1 MRRYRDLFILITLFA
16 TLVIFTIIGPGNSRD
31 DAFETRPT
39 TYSSAPGGALALL
52 RWLNEDLGFEARR
65 LEYTDFALD
74 ERTDAF
80 VILSPSEP
88 INRTQADVVLR
99 WVADG
104 GTLILADDRPQLFV
118 ARNAILDELEI
129 AMNAIEDTIER
140 AAVVQPVLDAPP
152 LQSVLANTSQTLEF
166 NRADVAPLVAQPD
179 APILVGLKLDF
190 GYIYISSTSYPFT
203 NEGLRD
209 EQNSAL
215 VLNLLRR
222 VPRGGQV
229 LFNEYHHGFVEPPS
243 LRNLVMSSPWGWGL
257 LYAIAIV
264 AGYLILTGRRFGQP
278 VPVRVEVERRS
289 SAEYVESMADL
300 FQRGGKQHFILLH
313 YHQAFKRRLAR
324 PYGINPR
331 L

>member
-118 ARNAILDELEI
+118 ARRQKKSDLL
-129 AMNAIEDTIER
+129 
-140 AAVVQPVLDAPP
+140 
-152 LQSVLANTSQTLEF
+152 
-166 NRADVAPLVAQPD
+166 
-179 APILVGLKLDF
+179 
-190 GYIYISSTSYPFT
+190 
-203 NEGLRD
+203 
-209 EQNSAL
+209 
-215 VLNLLRR
+215 LN
-222 VPRGGQV
+222 
-229 LFNEYHHGFVEPPS
+229 
-243 LRNLVMSSPWGWGL
+243 
-257 LYAIAIV
+257 I
-264 AGYLILTGRRFGQP
+264 T
-278 VPVRVEVERRS
+278 
-289 SAEYVESMADL
+289 
-300 FQRGGKQHFILLH
+300 
-313 YHQAFKRRLAR
+313 
-324 PYGINPR
+324 
-331 L
+331 